1 MPLLIKG
8 TRALE
13 LLFVMQSILCWA
25 ILIIKC
31 CCCFLKVA
39 AWRSPHQSPPGYF
52 CHSSTS
58 FCNFNQ
64 HEEETS
70 HAQSDWSFHCN
81 GPGMAVWGG
90 LLSSTLKCGKH
101 KLQIIC
107 HLQMMLSGLLSYT
120 NVGVLSL
127 ISFSLSDGY
136 CHIVWFCCL
145 IQNVL
150 LKSSECLWRK
160 IQICESTFLCEGY

>member
-1 MPLLIKG
+1 M
-8 TRALE
+8 E

-25 ILIIKC
+25 VLIIKC
-31 CCCFLKVA
+31 CCYLLKVA

-58 FCNFNQ
+58 FSNFSQ

-70 HAQSDWSFHCN
+70 HTQSDWSFHCH
-81 GPGMAVWGG
+81 GPGMTLLGRTVQQHLEVW
-90 LLSSTLKCGKH
+90 LTQAAKPSATF
-101 KLQIIC
+101 KLPY
-107 HLQMMLSGLLSYT
+107 LTYT

-136 CHIVWFCCL
+136 CCIVWFCCL
-145 IQNVL
+145 IQNILFGIAVNRFEEKCTSMKVPFF
-150 LKSSECLWRK
+150 LKAGNAPFLEVCLP
-160 IQICESTFLCEGY
+160 